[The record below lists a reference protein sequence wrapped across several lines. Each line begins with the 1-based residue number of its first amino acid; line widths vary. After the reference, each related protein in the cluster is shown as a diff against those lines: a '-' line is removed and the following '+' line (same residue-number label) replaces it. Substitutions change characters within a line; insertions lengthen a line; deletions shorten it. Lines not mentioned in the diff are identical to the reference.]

1 VIVGIP
7 RETRPTE
14 RRVSMTPQTIPRLS
28 GMSVIVERGAGQEAG
43 FPDSAYEK
51 AGASMV
57 DDAGSLYE
65 KTDVILKVQPP
76 LPAEAQL
83 FRQGSILV
91 SLLHPTSNLD
101 VVKVLVSRRVTSF
114 AMDLIPRISRAQPM
128 DALSSQATISGYKAV
143 LLAADS
149 LPRLFPLIMTAA
161 GAFLFA
167 LHSPYQDA
175 SFLTRYYPGRVP
187 HGSYDTSLW
196 SIATGLPSLSPYSV
210 VELGFIVLLATPVLR
225 VAFSVVLFATEGD
238 RRYVYITAA
247 VLLILLFSLFVTP
260 FIPAFGGS

>member
-83 FRQGSILV
+83 FRQGSILA
-91 SLLHPTSNLD
+91 SLLHPKSNLD
-101 VVKVLVSRRVTSF
+101 VVKELDLRGSYTELDGSLVEYN
-114 AMDLIPRISRAQPM
+114 
-128 DALSSQATISGYKAV
+128 ATRPKAGLLGMLAAGMISGLLGIGSGTFKVISMDVAMKLPMKVSTTTSNFMIGVTAAASAGIYFVRGDVNPFIAAPVAV
-143 LLAADS
+143 GVLIGASVGTRLLMRARNPTVRKVFAVVLAAS
-149 LPRLFPLIMTAA
+149 AVEMIAR
-161 GAFLFA
+161 A
-167 LHSPYQDA
+167 L
-175 SFLTRYYPGRVP
+175 GV
-187 HGSYDTSLW
+187 
-196 SIATGLPSLSPYSV
+196 
-210 VELGFIVLLATPVLR
+210 
-225 VAFSVVLFATEGD
+225 
-238 RRYVYITAA
+238 
-247 VLLILLFSLFVTP
+247 
-260 FIPAFGGS
+260 